1 MLALALPTGR
11 VHRDALALLT
21 ALELPMGKL
30 EKGGRSLVIEEGD
43 YRYLL
48 AKPMDVPLYVHYG
61 IADLALAGSDVLAES
76 PSSLIELGDTGR
88 GRCRL
93 VVAGPQELSS
103 RFWSHE
109 SAIMGLRVA
118 TKYPRIADGYFAA
131 RGVQVEIIQL
141 NGSVELAPLLNL
153 SECILDIVQTG
164 TTLKANGL
172 VVLDE
177 VAPVSLRLVA
187 SRRSSQLHWREI
199 EKILERLV
207 RSRKERL

>member
-1 MLALALPTGR
+1 
-11 VHRDALALLT
+11 
-21 ALELPMGKL
+21 
-30 EKGGRSLVIEEGD
+30 
-43 YRYLL
+43 
-48 AKPMDVPLYVHYG
+48 
-61 IADLALAGSDVLAES
+61 
-76 PSSLIELGDTGR
+76 
-88 GRCRL
+88 
-93 VVAGPQELSS
+93 
-103 RFWSHE
+103 
-109 SAIMGLRVA
+109 MGLRVA
-118 TKYPRIADGYFAA
+118 TKYPHIADGYFAA